1 MTSLKSVEFYARRAL
16 ELAAKSNQFE
26 KWRDDLKAA
35 ASLPTGEVV
44 QCCRW
49 VGDDFVADG
58 TAVPEHVGDVLPEVA
73 DFVCLLAR
81 HGKEASLPD
90 VAIEYSRLLDQYY
103 GIRHAL
109 VTSAIPLDE
118 ETLRH
123 VARRLKE
130 LTGVEHVVDVRVDP
144 SIIGGLV
151 IRIGDR
157 VIDRSIRARLVL
169 LQQDVLEAVT
179 PAAST

>member
-1 MTSLKSVEFYARRAL
+1 VTSLKSVEFYARRAL
-16 ELAAKSNQFE
+16 ESAARSNQFE
-26 KWRDDLKAA
+26 RWRDDLRTA
-35 ASLPTGEVV
+35 ASLPAGEVV

-49 VGDDFVADG
+49 VGDDFVAERS
-58 TAVPEHVGDVLPEVA
+58 ALPEHVGNVLPEVA

-90 VAIEYSRLLDQYY
+90 VAIEYARLLDEYY

-109 VTSAIPLDE
+109 VVSAIPLDD

-123 VARRLKE
+123 VATRLNE
-130 LTGVEHVVDVRVDP
+130 LTGTEHVLDVRVDP

-157 VIDRSIRARLVL
+157 VIDRSVKARLSSLRQHVL
-169 LQQDVLEAVT
+169 QDDA
-179 PAAST
+179 PALC

>member
-1 MTSLKSVEFYARRAL
+1 VTSLKSVEFYARRAL
-16 ELAAKSNQFE
+16 ESAAKSSQFE
-26 KWRDDLKAA
+26 KWRDDLRIA
-35 ASLPTGEVV
+35 ASLPAGEVV

-49 VGDDFVADG
+49 VGDDFVAERA
-58 TAVPEHVGDVLPEVA
+58 AVPEHVGDVLPEVA

-90 VAIEYSRLLDQYY
+90 VAIEYSKLLDHYY

-109 VTSAIPLDE
+109 VTSAIPLDD

-157 VIDRSIRARLVL
+157 VIDRSVKAHLAQ
-169 LQQDVLEAVT
+169 LQRDVLE
-179 PAAST
+179 PDASS

>member
-16 ELAAKSNQFE
+16 EQAVRTNQFE
-26 KWRDDLKAA
+26 RWRDDLKAA
-35 ASLPTGEVV
+35 SSLPAGEVI

-49 VGDDFVADG
+49 VGDEFLAERSV
-58 TAVPEHVGDVLPEVA
+58 VPEHVGDVLPEVA

-90 VAIEYSRLLDQYY
+90 VAIEYSKLLDEYY

-109 VTSAIPLDE
+109 VVTAVPLDHD
-118 ETLRH
+118 TMRH

-130 LTGVEHVVDVRVDP
+130 MTGIEHVLDVRVDP
-144 SIIGGLV
+144 AIIGGLI
-151 IRIGDR
+151 IRVGDT
-157 VIDRSIRARLVL
+157 VIDRSVRARLSL
-169 LQQDVLEAVT
+169 LRHEVLEADS
-179 PAAST
+179 PLSEC